1 MLPAAMSSG
10 RAITVLHLSDLHFG
24 RHHRFEADEG
34 LGSLLDRLRQ
44 DLDERR
50 DRDGLRPDLLVV
62 SGDLAEHG
70 QRQEFDRAHRFLQS
84 LARLLELPVRRVV
97 LIPGNHDI
105 NWNKSRA
112 YFEDCAGDGVEPV
125 EPYFRKLVFY
135 KQLFDRFY
143 EGEPGITFTEEE
155 PWTFFEHP
163 DLGLVVAGLNS
174 VIAES
179 HRDDDHHGFVGER
192 QLRAFAEKL
201 RPYKERGFFRLG
213 VMHHDPF
220 QRRTPRA
227 DQDFKDLSR
236 LLRPSLNLVLHG
248 DVHEERLQWLYS
260 NVPVFGVGSAAVGV
274 VQRAP
279 EVPNEYE
286 ILQIHAA
293 GVRCGLRAYVPD
305 QGRWVG
311 SPRADAE
318 GERWIQ
324 EIPVAFERAEALG
337 AAGGPAPAT
346 DLERVVESYRQAIAR
361 NQGMPT
367 VFDLLG
373 VNEAGESAG
382 GLDFLQVFVPQ
393 DAVRAAPPD
402 LLRHPIPDRD
412 VFEDLRESPLQKEL
426 QREERDLFGSFCE
439 RARPVNELLAAGLTP
454 RLFLLGA
461 PGAGKTALTRWLLL
475 KLCMPGEAMPGMP
488 EALVPVRVEMR
499 RFDEEHRRAAGEYTF
514 FEHIDREHG
523 ERFLSLRGEALRR
536 LAQDGRVYWIFD
548 GLDEVVDKDRR
559 RRYAEMIAG
568 LVDTHPGCR
577 VLVTSRIAGA
587 EIARP
592 LLEGAG
598 LATYTLQD
606 FLETQRDRFLDAWH
620 ALIFARDPATG
631 RHRRERIAR
640 ALASTPSLA
649 ELCKNPLLCAL
660 LAYLNREEDLP
671 QRRHRLYQ
679 KVLERM
685 VEHWDANKGLP
696 PGPEAERFDLESKL
710 LFLRRLAWQM
720 MADPVRGTGNAI
732 EQADLEDFAARF
744 CEERWGQAP
753 DAARRTAE
761 ALLRQLRERNYVLA
775 FFGGTT
781 YGFAHRTLLDYLA
794 ALEAH
799 ELFRGRK
806 WELDDLGKLFA
817 ARWREPAWEEALL
830 LICGFL
836 QEANPDHVVRM
847 LQNAP
852 GRDRAVVYGSLHD
865 YLAFCIKALG
875 ELPRLDRG
883 VPYELARAINDT
895 LELFIREGKLPSFE
909 LRDAFRRCAGRWPEI
924 DTLLAATRES
934 LKNNQ
939 DSPYLI
945 YAYLIAAAGRERR
958 FSVLTEALKQKSL
971 YVVVVCD
978 EAASLGPWSDA
989 ETDAICQLAEERD
1002 ELNRFIIISSLVPTD
1017 RMAWNDEQRP
1027 ARILCD
1033 LMRNSKSGHIRKRSA
1048 RILLRAGC
1056 YTDEA
1061 LYHLNSLLHSPDD
1074 DESTIAALTLAE
1086 CGHVHEDV
1094 LDALEAHASQ
1104 NSACMAWLI
1113 DLARVEHRVLE
1124 RLQRS
1129 VAQLRAQTEP
1139 QTFIR
1144 VATRVTI
1151 RGLPLVSL
1159 QEIIDN
1165 LRKINGLDT
1174 RADALAWMSNT
1185 PTLCPLVISEY
1196 QLILASNPSSTLR
1209 NWIIHQLKDIIDPKH
1224 GGQALINL
1232 WTELMSLRGPDV
1244 SIPSAGHVMRTVDDP
1259 VLRQHAQQTLLGFLG
1274 EDQPD
1279 GIRLRSAQELGLE
1292 DPAGRNVCQS
1302 LARSAREE
1310 NTRFSAA
1317 QYIGDIEAL
1326 NALAEGSQDPHWRKQ
1341 ARHELEVY
1349 GHIAFLLN
1357 VGRPRRARV
1366 RFRDRDVGVLEE
1378 VTAGAGTLFTY
1389 ASDYREAHDAR
1400 PLAPNLPLRPEPYE
1414 SDTLHP
1420 YFANLLPEGPLYDQ
1434 TARRLGLRRT
1444 DRFGML
1450 LRVGGDVMGAVQ
1462 VLPEENA

>member
-70 QRQEFDRAHRFLQS
+70 QKQEFDRAHRFLQS

-112 YFEDCAGDGVEPV
+112 YFEDCAGDGVDPV

-220 QRRTPRA
+220 HRRTPRTE
-227 DQDFKDLSR
+227 QDFKDLSR

-402 LLRHPIPDRD
+402 LLRHPIPGRD

-426 QREERDLFGSFCE
+426 QREERDLFGSFFE

-488 EALVPVRVEMR
+488 DGLVPVRVEMR

-568 LVDTHPGCR
+568 LADTHPGCR

-710 LFLRRLAWQM
+710 LFLRHLAWQM

-781 YGFAHRTLLDYLA
+781 YGFAHRTFLNYLA

-799 ELFRGRK
+799 ERFRGRQ
-806 WELDDLGKLFA
+806 WELDDLGKVFA
-817 ARWREPAWEEALL
+817 AHWRESAWEEALL

-836 QEANPDHVVRM
+836 QESSPDHVVRM
-847 LQNAP
+847 LQSAP
-852 GRDRAVVYGSLHD
+852 GNDRALVYGSLYE

-883 VPYELARAINDT
+883 VPYELARAINDM
-895 LELFIREGKLPSFE
+895 LVLFIHEGN
-909 LRDAFRRCAGRWPEI
+909 LRPYDLRSAFPRCAGRWPDVDMLI
-924 DTLLAATRES
+924 AATGEAHKDKQS
-934 LKNNQ
+934 LPAAEYYN
-939 DSPYLI
+939 YW
-945 YAYLIAAAGRERR
+945 IAAAGKERR
-958 FSVLTEALKQKSL
+958 LSVLVEALKQDRLNFNLWYS
-971 YVVVVCD
+971 V
-978 EAASLGPWSDA
+978 AAGLEPWSDI
-989 ETDAICQLAEERD
+989 ETEAMCRIAEEID
-1002 ELNRFIIISSLVPTD
+1002 EPRRLDIISSLMFGHEARWSDEARPI
-1017 RMAWNDEQRP
+1017 RMLRE
-1027 ARILCD
+1027 
-1033 LMRNSKSGHIRKRSA
+1033 LMHQSKQQPIRTQCA
-1048 RILLRAGC
+1048 GELLHVGC
-1056 YTDEA
+1056 HTDEA
-1061 LYHLNSLLHSPDD
+1061 LRLLKEFLHNPDD
-1074 DESTIAALTLAE
+1074 AQSIGAAIILAQSG
-1086 CGHVHEDV
+1086 CADEDV
-1094 LDALEAHASQ
+1094 L
-1104 NSACMAWLI
+1104 
-1113 DLARVEHRVLE
+1113 RVLE
-1124 RLQRS
+1124 LHAPHEPACMVWLADLSRMDARIIERLRRT
-1129 VAQLRAQTEP
+1129 VAHLRTQPDP
-1139 QTFIR
+1139 QGFID
-1144 VATRVTI
+1144 VALAAEFRDF
-1151 RGLPLVSL
+1151 PLVSFT
-1159 QEIIDN
+1159 EIN
-1165 LRKINGLDT
+1165 ERLRLINDLDAKL
-1174 RADALAWMSNT
+1174 RALALMRNA
-1185 PTLCPLVISEY
+1185 PRLCPSSIGEY
-1196 QLILASNPSSTLR
+1196 RSIFDSKLSPEHRNRAIRLLKHVNPE
-1209 NWIIHQLKDIIDPKH
+1209 H
-1224 GGQALINL
+1224 GGASLIALWL
-1232 WTELMSLRGPDV
+1232 DLMV
-1244 SIPSAGHVMRTVDDP
+1244 SNDPEIAIPAAGHVMRTSDNLL
-1259 VLRQHAQQTLLGFLG
+1259 LRARARQILLGFLG
-1274 EDQPD
+1274 ENQPD
-1279 GIRLRSAQELGLE
+1279 GIRLHSARELDLS
-1292 DPAGRNVCQS
+1292 DPAGREVCKS
-1302 LARSAREE
+1302 LARTAREE
-1310 NTRFSAA
+1310 SIRFRAA
-1317 QYIGDIEAL
+1317 HHIGDLEAL
-1326 NALAEGSQDPHWRKQ
+1326 NRLAERASDPAWRKR
-1341 ARHELEVY
+1341 ARHGLEVY
-1349 GHIAFLLN
+1349 GDITFLLN

-1366 RFRDRDVGVLEE
+1366 RFHDREVGVLEE
-1378 VTAGAGTLFTY
+1378 ITVGAGTRFTY
-1389 ASDYREAHDAR
+1389 FPDYRDAHDAR
-1400 PLAPNLPLRPEPYE
+1400 ALAPNLPLRPDPYE

-1420 YFANLLPEGPLYDQ
+1420 FFANLLPEGPLYDQ

-1462 VLPEENA
+1462 VLPEEDA